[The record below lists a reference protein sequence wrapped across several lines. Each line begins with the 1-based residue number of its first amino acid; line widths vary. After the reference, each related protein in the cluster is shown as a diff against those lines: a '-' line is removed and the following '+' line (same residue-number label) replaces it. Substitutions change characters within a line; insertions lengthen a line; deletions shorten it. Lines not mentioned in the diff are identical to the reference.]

1 MPEITRFGF
10 SNTFNYN
17 KRDVINDTMDVK
29 TLHGDENYTL
39 LLLASSIGYKESE
52 EDAAVWG
59 RKTQVLDKLMMP
71 SMSPLNSK

>member
-1 MPEITRFGF
+1 
-10 SNTFNYN
+10 
-17 KRDVINDTMDVK
+17 MDVE

-39 LLLASSIGYKESE
+39 LLFASSMGVQKESE

>member
-1 MPEITRFGF
+1 
-10 SNTFNYN
+10 
-17 KRDVINDTMDVK
+17 MDVE

-39 LLLASSIGYKESE
+39 LLFASSIGYKESE

-59 RKTQVLDKLMMP
+59 RKTQVLDKSMMP

>member
-1 MPEITRFGF
+1 
-10 SNTFNYN
+10 
-17 KRDVINDTMDVK
+17 MDVE

-39 LLLASSIGYKESE
+39 LVLASSIRYKESE